1 MYIDLYNLKVVL
13 NVWNSLKSWHPY
25 ITQGGAGGVTD
36 EEIQQ
41 LFNMID
47 KDKSGKLSLRVIILL
62 LFLKSKQ
69 IWL

>member
-1 MYIDLYNLKVVL
+1 MSEIHWRVEIHAKG
-13 NVWNSLKSWHPY
+13 
-25 ITQGGAGGVTD
+25 GGATD

-62 LFLKSKQ
+62 LFFFV
-69 IWL
+69 